1 MPLAAFGG
9 GAAGQRRLSLRA
21 AAFTLVELLVVIA
34 IIAILAALLLPALAQ
49 AKEKARTV
57 SCLSNLRQIGAAI
70 HMYANEQED
79 ALVAVD
85 FSRRNGADYQQGWP
99 TLLVR
104 GGYAEAEWSPTFYDL
119 PTVASI
125 FRCPSG
131 LPEVY
136 TIGPGSR
143 DDPEGAKAWPFA
155 SETARG
161 TKYIHCWYG
170 INGSGGRP
178 HKWPF
183 TRIPMDASGNTKP
196 NTLSRAAQMP
206 RMPAIYDGFWMHN
219 DKDERINA
227 RHNKSTQSNLLFF
240 DNSAS
245 TFNTF
250 LLPGVDVKANDGP
263 VRFRF

>member
-1 MPLAAFGG
+1 MKLPRQPAPTVTRGTSG
-9 GAAGQRRLSLRA
+9 RLD
-21 AAFTLVELLVVIA
+21 AFTLIELLVVIA
-34 IIAILAALLLPALAQ
+34 VIAILAALLLPALAQ
-49 AKEKARTV
+49 AKEKARAV
-57 SCLSNLRQIGAAI
+57 SCLSNLRQIGMAI
-70 HMYANEQED
+70 HMYANEHED

-85 FSRRNGADYQQGWP
+85 YSRRNGAEYQQGWP

-104 GGYAEAEWSPTFYDL
+104 GGYAEAEWSQTFYDL
-119 PTVASI
+119 PATPSM

-136 TIGPGSR
+136 SVGPGSR

-155 SETARG
+155 SETRNG

-183 TRIPMDASGNTKP
+183 TRLPMDASGDTKP
-196 NTLSRAAQMP
+196 NTLTRAAEMP
-206 RMPAIYDGFWMHN
+206 KMPAIFDGFWMHN

-227 RHNKSTQSNLLFF
+227 RHNKNTRSNLLFF
-240 DNSAS
+240 DNSAAS
-245 TFNTF
+245 FDTFA
-250 LLPGVDVKANDGP
+250 LPGVSDHAQGP
-263 VRFRF
+263 VRWRF